1 MNDVSKSRNRDFC
14 SRKSVEVGGH
24 MFFYQGGTF
33 EWGGEKYLS
42 GGGGGGVDTM
52 KCFLYVVSRNFHVC
66 FLKLSLNYMKKL

>member
-1 MNDVSKSRNRDFC
+1 M
-14 SRKSVEVGGH
+14 GGREI
-24 MFFYQGGTF
+24 FK
-33 EWGGEKYLS
+33 W